1 MAGLSAMGDKMAN
14 DTSAKASKPSKAKQS
29 PDEKAQAK
37 AQRLAEANRQM
48 AIEESLAWDRL
59 KTEADKQVQAYRRR
73 SRIDWNESLEN
84 EIIDRLANGQSLQ
97 SICEPDHMPAPST
110 VLGYV
115 ERNASFAERYAR
127 AREHQGTVL
136 LDQCLRIAD
145 DDSRDIIPAPT
156 DDNGN
161 PIGDVQVNHAAIQRD
176 RMRIDTRIRMAG
188 KYNLRLADKPMDG
201 AAITV
206 NNNTLQLDA
215 RALDSSQR
223 DSLRQLLI
231 AAREKAQDE

>member
-1 MAGLSAMGDKMAN
+1 MAKDTKADKAA
-14 DTSAKASKPSKAKQS
+14 AKAAKRL
-29 PDEKAQAK
+29 EHNALQA
-37 AQRLAEANRQM
+37 AEEA
-48 AIEESLAWDRL
+48 LAWDRL

-73 SRIDWNESLEN
+73 GRINWTIELEN

-110 VLGYV
+110 VLWYCGK
-115 ERNASFAERYAR
+115 EPSFAERYAR

-156 DDNGN
+156 DDKGN
-161 PIGDVQVNHAAIQRD
+161 PIGEAQVNHAAIQRD
-176 RMRIDTRIRMAG
+176 KMRIDTRIRMAG

>member
-1 MAGLSAMGDKMAN
+1 MAN
-14 DTSAKASKPSKAKQS
+14 DTGKAKQS
-29 PDEKAQAK
+29 AEEKAQAK
-37 AQRLAEANRQM
+37 AQRLAERNKAQ
-48 AIEESLAWDRL
+48 AQEESLAWQELHDR
-59 KTEADKQVQAYRRR
+59 ANQAIELYRAKPRFKWTPDIER
-73 SRIDWNESLEN
+73 ELFDRIS
-84 EIIDRLANGQSLQ
+84 NGQSLAA
-97 SICEPDHMPAPST
+97 IAELDHMPRPST
-110 VLGYV
+110 VYDRLQ
-115 ERNASFAERYAR
+115 EDSSFAASYTR
-127 AREHQGTVL
+127 ARENMGSVL

-145 DDSRDIIPAPT
+145 DDSRDIIPAPV
-156 DDNGN
+156 DDKGN

>member
-1 MAGLSAMGDKMAN
+1 MAEDKDA
-14 DTSAKASKPSKAKQS
+14 DKAAAKEAKRI
-29 PDEKAQAK
+29 ERNAL
-37 AQRLAEANRQM
+37 LAAEEA
-48 AIEESLAWDRL
+48 LAWNSL

-73 SRIDWNESLEN
+73 GRIDWNEDLEN
-84 EIIDRLANGQSLQ
+84 EIIDRIANGQSLQ

-115 ERNASFAERYAR
+115 ERNASFAERYSR
-127 AREHQGTVL
+127 AREHQGSVL

-145 DDSRDIIPAPT
+145 DDSADVIPAPT
-156 DDNGN
+156 DEAGN
-161 PIGDVQVNHAAIQRD
+161 VIGEAMVNHAAIQRAKL
-176 RMRIDTRIRMAG
+176 RIDTRIRMAG

-215 RALDSSQR
+215 RALDPSQR

-231 AAREKAQDE
+231 AARKDAEN

>member
-1 MAGLSAMGDKMAN
+1 MAS
-14 DTSAKASKPSKAKQS
+14 DTKPSKAKQS

-37 AQRLAEANRQM
+37 AARREQRNQEQASEESKAWAELHDRAEK
-48 AIEESLAWDRL
+48 AIELYRAKPRFKWTPEIERELFDRI
-59 KTEADKQVQAYRRR
+59 
-73 SRIDWNESLEN
+73 S
-84 EIIDRLANGQSLQ
+84 NGQSLAA
-97 SICEPDHMPAPST
+97 IAELDHMPRPST
-110 VLGYV
+110 VYDRLQ
-115 ERNASFAERYAR
+115 EDSLFAASYTR
-127 AREHQGTVL
+127 ARENMGSVL

-145 DDSRDIIPAPT
+145 DDSRDLLPAPT

-176 RMRIDTRIRMAG
+176 KMRIDTRIRMAG

-215 RALDSSQR
+215 RALDATQR

-231 AAREKAQDE
+231 AARRDGDNQN

>member
-1 MAGLSAMGDKMAN
+1 MGDHMAN
-14 DTSAKASKPSKAKQS
+14 DSDKSGKPSKA
-29 PDEKAQAK
+29 DKAAAKEAKRIEYHAMQA
-37 AQRLAEANRQM
+37 AEEA
-48 AIEESLAWDRL
+48 LAWDRL

-73 SRIDWNESLEN
+73 GRIDWNESLEN

-127 AREHQGTVL
+127 AREHQGSVL

-145 DDSRDIIPAPT
+145 DDSRDLLPAPT
-156 DDNGN
+156 DDKGN

-176 RMRIDTRIRMAG
+176 KMRIDTRMRMAG
-188 KYNLRLADKPMDG
+188 KYNLRLAEKPMDG

-215 RALDSSQR
+215 RALDPTQR

-231 AAREKAQDE
+231 AARKDAEN